1 MPIHDKGESL
11 DAPRGPCT
19 LGRGWCGIPAPRGAA
34 KNAASRRLVT
44 AAMSSDAQL
53 PHRVQATVL
62 SQTFWVDPAYSIT
75 KGLGQG
81 AYGCVAS
88 AVHRASGESISIKR
102 ISNVFTKR
110 ILTKRALREIK

>member
-1 MPIHDKGESL
+1 MNLSSAEHKL
-11 DAPRGPCT
+11 DSPRSEFRRTVGT
-19 LGRGWCGIPAPRGAA
+19 LLSTVWKVERACI
-34 KNAASRRLVT
+34 V
-44 AAMSSDAQL
+44 MSSSEASL
-53 PHRVQATVL
+53 PHRIQVTVL
-62 SQTFWVDPAYSIT
+62 NQNFWIDPAYSVR

-88 AVHRASGESISIKR
+88 AVHRASGESIAIKR